1 MRYLLDTDILIDF
14 LNDQKYANQLIPVLG
29 NKGPLYM
36 SVITIA
42 ELRAGFDQKQADF
55 YLPKLYDMATVL
67 DLDRK
72 LAELGGE
79 FRKKYNKSI
88 ADMLIA
94 ATATMSKC
102 QLVTRNKK
110 DFPMPEVKLYP
121 MED

>member
-1 MRYLLDTDILIDF
+1 MRYLLDTDVLIDF
-14 LNDQKYANQLIPVLG
+14 LNDQKYANQLIPILAS
-29 NKGPLYM
+29 KGPLFM

-42 ELRAGFDQKQADF
+42 ELSAGFNQNQADF
-55 YLPKLYDMATVL
+55 YLPKLYDMVTVL

-72 LAELGGE
+72 LAELAGQ

-94 ATATMSKC
+94 ATAAVSKC

-110 DFPMPEVKLYP
+110 DFPMPEVKFYHL
-121 MED
+121 EE

>member
-1 MRYLLDTDILIDF
+1 MRYLLDTDVLIDF
-14 LNDQKYANQLIPVLG
+14 LNDQKYANQLIPVLV

-36 SVITIA
+36 SVITVA
-42 ELRAGFDQKQADF
+42 ELRAGFNQKQADF

-110 DFPMPEVKLYP
+110 DFSMSEVKLYP